1 MSKNL
6 KLVNTDASH
15 LFNGGS
21 DQGMV
26 VGCGSCGNKGV
37 VQARGIVGQSGGGGY
52 GFQKPTNPSK
62 NTFSPT
68 TYSGCHVQSPMKLGA
83 GMNQKGG
90 MKHLLSPSTVDMYN
104 QTTNP
109 GYGYVSGKYNKLFSG
124 SGYPKMTPTT
134 KANTCKNGGSKKKRS
149 KSKTRK
155 MRKKKSHMKR
165 HKKKHDKKNASKKKR
180 SKSKTRKMRKKMRK
194 KKSHMKRHKKKHA
207 RKHKRKTRGG
217 KKTHQKNKRKTQRGG
232 YSQYQSDVPLT
243 YTMQTPNGPQG
254 GSWIGQLATPPTYKA
269 LNNCQD
275 NYNHYKQK

>member
-15 LFNGGS
+15 LFDGGS
-21 DQGMV
+21 NQGMV

-165 HKKKHDKKNASKKKR
+165 HKKKHA
-180 SKSKTRKMRKKMRK
+180 
-194 KKSHMKRHKKKHA
+194 KKHA

-243 YTMQTPNGPQG
+243 YTMQTPNGSQG
-254 GSWIGQLATPPTYKA
+254 GSWTGQLATPPTYKA

>member
-90 MKHLLSPSTVDMYN
+90 MKHLLSPSTVDMYL
-104 QTTNP
+104 
-109 GYGYVSGKYNKLFSG
+109 SLI
-124 SGYPKMTPTT
+124 
-134 KANTCKNGGSKKKRS
+134 
-149 KSKTRK
+149 
-155 MRKKKSHMKR
+155 H
-165 HKKKHDKKNASKKKR
+165 
-180 SKSKTRKMRKKMRK
+180 
-194 KKSHMKRHKKKHA
+194 
-207 RKHKRKTRGG
+207 
-217 KKTHQKNKRKTQRGG
+217 
-232 YSQYQSDVPLT
+232 
-243 YTMQTPNGPQG
+243 
-254 GSWIGQLATPPTYKA
+254 I
-269 LNNCQD
+269 
-275 NYNHYKQK
+275 